1 MKACSHWIE
10 WWNTDD
16 GWNRDVSHIRRKVNS
31 SSLRNSDAPCANIL
45 GHVWNDGLL
54 IQPNHP
60 SQFFWQPSC
69 AWADQYAWCL
79 LERSSFSCLYV
90 IIEATI
96 SLYQQQSNGTEVNQH
111 ILYDNHRTRA
121 NWFDNRLGLSVVS
134 PIRNSTCQRTEVSD
148 ETAVKQRWSDWQLES
163 VPSLVTDDE

>member
-1 MKACSHWIE
+1 
-10 WWNTDD
+10 
-16 GWNRDVSHIRRKVNS
+16 
-31 SSLRNSDAPCANIL
+31 
-45 GHVWNDGLL
+45 
-54 IQPNHP
+54 
-60 SQFFWQPSC
+60 
-69 AWADQYAWCL
+69 L

-121 NWFDNRLGLSVVS
+121 NWFDNRLGLLVVR

-163 VPSLVTDDE
+163 VPSLVTDDESTELRCLTNGYVVGHLIWSRICRQSGSAVSVGLRRIIPQHAARRRSITKKQNITVTENLTIKQ